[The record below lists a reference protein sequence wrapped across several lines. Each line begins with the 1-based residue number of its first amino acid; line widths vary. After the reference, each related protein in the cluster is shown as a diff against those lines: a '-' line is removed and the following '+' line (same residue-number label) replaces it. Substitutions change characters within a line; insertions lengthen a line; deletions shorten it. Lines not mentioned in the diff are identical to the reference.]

1 MPVLDNPKW
10 ELAAQEVA
18 KGKTQLEAIQTA
30 GYAPHDSNAS
40 RLIGNDKVKSRI
52 RELQEQAAMSISIT
66 LEGQIAKLEDLLNQ
80 AKALK
85 QISAAVSA
93 IDKQN
98 ELMGFKI
105 QRVESKRVDVFESM
119 SDEELRQYIYGYKE
133 LDSRQD

>member
-1 MPVLDNPKW
+1 
-10 ELAAQEVA
+10 
-18 KGKTQLEAIQTA
+18 
-30 GYAPHDSNAS
+30 
-40 RLIGNDKVKSRI
+40 
-52 RELQEQAAMSISIT
+52 MSISIT

-105 QRVESKRVDVFESM
+105 QRVESKRVDEFENM
-119 SDEELRQYIYGYKE
+119 SDEELRQYIYGFHERAWGAVERCGLSAHGREGGQGRQICE
-133 LDSRQD
+133 LFHLIPML

>member
-66 LEGQIAKLEDLLNQ
+66 LEGQIAKLEDLLNR
-80 AKALK
+80 AKELK
-85 QISAAVSA
+85 QISAGVAA

-105 QRVESKRVDVFESM
+105 QRLESKRVDEFENM
-119 SDEELRQYIYGYKE
+119 SDEELRQYVYGNIE
-133 LDSRQD
+133 LDRKD